1 MRLEEHCGKDI
12 PVTEKDID
20 FDFYTLKQAGI
31 WCVDVETENYKFNFY
46 SNDMDPHLW
55 FGNANRKPGDGYNHA
70 FYPGNK
76 SHYSTLY
83 DAEDCTPLEIIEK
96 HYEGETANVVAI
108 TTNKPT
114 LSLEDAITFGTCAI
128 VKKDPL
134 QRIGFKSEA
143 DRMLTRAILDAADT
157 VVKEYNLKIDQPDGS
172 HGRIMYPDTY
182 GLPNQG
188 KEIVA
193 RGVELAVANF
203 KAAKKAKAAAKK
215 AKAAGLSES
224 KLNEDDAAVNDIYEY
239 IHRSRYGD
247 ADFRRCRSVDEIAD
261 YIFDLDMGYD
271 EDDVYTAARWLYD
284 DVMAE

>member
-1 MRLEEHCGKDI
+1 MRLKEHCGNDI

-55 FGNANRKPGDGYNHA
+55 FGNANRKPEDGYNHA

-83 DAEDCTPLEIIEK
+83 DADDCTPLEIIEK

-157 VVKEYNLKIDQPDGS
+157 LVKEYNLKIDQPDGS

-193 RGVELAVANF
+193 KGVELAVANF

-215 AKAAGLSES
+215 AAKGL
-224 KLNEDDAAVNDIYEY
+224 
-239 IHRSRYGD
+239 
-247 ADFRRCRSVDEIAD
+247 
-261 YIFDLDMGYD
+261 
-271 EDDVYTAARWLYD
+271 
-284 DVMAE
+284 